1 MLPRRRVVI
10 ALLAMAVALGLAL
23 VVRSA
28 FHWAAPGGPAREAAA
43 SASAAAHPL
52 SEDQLERTV
61 AQMRDR
67 VKTNPKDAPAWAMLA
82 HSYDMLGRYVDASAS
97 YTKLIELLPNDPQV
111 LVDAADSL
119 ALARGRRLAGDPLKL
134 VMRALALD
142 PKNLKALSLAG
153 TEAFD
158 RKDTAEAVMY
168 WKRARAEVKDGP
180 LAEEIDASIA
190 AANAMKANGG
200 AASAPVASAA
210 SSASAFVAGR
220 VSVAAALKAQMAPG
234 DAVFI
239 FARPAEG
246 SRMPVALMRR
256 VASEL
261 PFEFRLDDSM
271 AMAPQARLSG
281 QTRVI
286 IGARISKRGD
296 ATPRAGDLEGL
307 SQPVTV
313 GTTGLKLEISEVI
326 K

>member
-1 MLPRRRVVI
+1 MLSRRRVVI

-28 FHWAAPGGPAREAAA
+28 FHWATPGGPAREAAA
-43 SASAAAHPL
+43 PASAAHPL

-134 VMRALALD
+134 VMHALALD

-307 SQPVTV
+307 SQPVAV